1 LVRVT
6 DTPHGFEFYPNLV
19 LALTLSGP
27 DQLWAAAITYVCLP
41 CEFVYLA
48 VLLDAYSRRGIGCAL
63 DGSLEA
69 KLSLAAIHMVLE
81 GRVVRPGLV
90 QRSDRGVQ
98 YASRAYTNL
107 LNARGIQISM
117 SRPGNPYDNA
127 QAETFIRTV
136 KHEHV
141 YLCEYQNLAE
151 SRRQIGHFIEDV
163 YSKNGSTPPWGIN
176 HPLSSSG
183 GPCNDC
189 VLDKLSHS
197 RGFTPPYG

>member
-1 LVRVT
+1 MPAYGYRQMTHELRRRGLVVNHKRVLRLMREDNLLCLQKKRLVRVT

-27 DQLWAAAITYVCLP
+27 DQLWAAAITYVRLP

-48 VLLDAYSRRGIGCAL
+48 VLLDAYSRRSIGCAL

-107 LNARGIQISM
+107 LNAQGIQISM

-151 SRRQIGHFIEDV
+151 SRRQIGHFI
-163 YSKNGSTPPWGIN
+163 
-176 HPLSSSG
+176 
-183 GPCNDC
+183 
-189 VLDKLSHS
+189 
-197 RGFTPPYG
+197 